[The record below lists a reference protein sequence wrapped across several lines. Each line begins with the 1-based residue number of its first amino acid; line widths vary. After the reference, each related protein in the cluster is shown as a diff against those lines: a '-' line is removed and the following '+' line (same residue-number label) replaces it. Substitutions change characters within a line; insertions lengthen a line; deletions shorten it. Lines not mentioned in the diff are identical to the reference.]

1 MSLRRGYDEFVYPG
15 RRRSSNSRRLALDIS
30 LKPLWDTLEHAMNSD
45 PMTRTKDEY
54 AAIVEHI
61 SVANSPVG
69 IDAQLTHAIIIT
81 YLQQIEARL
90 EKIEARLERGA

>member
-1 MSLRRGYDEFVYPG
+1 
-15 RRRSSNSRRLALDIS
+15 
-30 LKPLWDTLEHAMNSD
+30 MNSD
-45 PMTRTKDEY
+45 PMQRTKDDY
-54 AAIVEHI
+54 QSIVDHI

-90 EKIEARLERGA
+90 ERIETRLDGRP

>member
-1 MSLRRGYDEFVYPG
+1 
-15 RRRSSNSRRLALDIS
+15 
-30 LKPLWDTLEHAMNSD
+30 MNTD
-45 PMTRTKDEY
+45 PMLKTKDEY

-61 SVANSPVG
+61 SVKNSPVG

-90 EKIEARLERGA
+90 EKIEARLEPEA

>member
-1 MSLRRGYDEFVYPG
+1 MMTG
-15 RRRSSNSRRLALDIS
+15 
-30 LKPLWDTLEHAMNSD
+30 D
-45 PMTRTKDEY
+45 PMLKTKEEY

-81 YLQQIEARL
+81 YLQQIL
-90 EKIEARLERGA
+90 ARLERIEAKMGG